1 VFRALRVLGAT
12 VLASLCVL
20 GGPQV
25 THAAEACTSPGR
37 RWIAVRL
44 QGPGFDPALAHAVLV
59 DVQAELG
66 RRGIGA
72 CPIETPSDVAPVA
85 RLDIDARDPMRMHL
99 SLDIV
104 DPATGKP
111 SSRDLD
117 LSSMP
122 EDGHSLAVAVAAD
135 ELLASS
141 WIKLAP
147 LPEPASGSSSKPSSA
162 KPKVGQT
169 ATVQNPSAPAPVG
182 TGPYELALSGV
193 VDRYTLGSWN
203 LGLDL
208 ALRRWLSPRIG
219 LELAAGGRRLGEVVA
234 PHGHVQGWAL
244 PVAVHLCT
252 SVVPFAARVRAG
264 VDAAWVA
271 MPIFF
276 RATPDAGTAGSSQSA
291 WAMLAIASLW
301 ADLALGRFRLEASL
315 GVGAPLRGVRAD
327 DAEVSVAGA
336 SGVALQ
342 GQVGVSVGLGKG
354 ARAR

>member
-1 VFRALRVLGAT
+1 MFRALRVLGAT
-12 VLASLCVL
+12 VLAFLCVL
-20 GGPQV
+20 GGTQV
-25 THAAEACTSPGR
+25 THAAEACASPGR

-72 CPIETPSDVAPVA
+72 CPIETPSEVAPVA

-141 WIKLAP
+141 WIKLASS
-147 LPEPASGSSSKPSSA
+147 PEPASESSSA
-162 KPKVGQT
+162 KPEAGQA

-182 TGPYELALSGV
+182 VGPYELALSGV
-193 VDRYTLGSWN
+193 VDRYTLGAWN

-234 PHGHVQGWAL
+234 PHGHVQGWAF
-244 PVAVHLCT
+244 PVGVHLRA
-252 SVVPFAARVRAG
+252 SVIPFAARVRAG

-271 MPIFF
+271 MPMFF
-276 RATPDAGTAGSSQSA
+276 RATPDAGAAGSSQSA

-301 ADLALGRFRLEASL
+301 ADVALGRFRLAASL

-354 ARAR
+354 AR